1 MTHTYIRTFRL
12 LVLGGVAAVV
22 AFAALLVV
30 TPSASSAAPSDEQA
44 RARGGNFGAIAI
56 SVDQAVGL
64 SYRYPTRRTAQ
75 QRALRECRERSHYP
89 RRCFVTVWVR
99 NQCAATAAK
108 VNGEGFVIRYSWG
121 FGRTHRAARQSALGE
136 LSRPRR
142 VLGSVCT

>member
-30 TPSASSAAPSDEQA
+30 SPSASSAAPSDEQA
-44 RARGGNFGAIAI
+44 RARGDFGAIAI